1 MANHVNN
8 NPNNR
13 TETNFIEILLR
24 EMMIGKT
31 IYLNDGTPI
40 IIDDLNYQP
49 LIDQVYIK
57 SGEES
62 YKMHLNR
69 NFDFD
74 YTQVS
79 KVIPNKHKI
88 TGKFTR

>member
-1 MANHVNN
+1 MANHINN
-8 NPNNR
+8 APENR

-40 IIDDLNYQP
+40 YIDDLNYQP
-49 LIDQVYIK
+49 VIQQIYIK
-57 SGEES
+57 SGDES

-74 YTQVS
+74 YNQVE
-79 KVIPNKHKI
+79 KLVPTKHKI

>member
-1 MANHVNN
+1 MANNVNN
-8 NPNNR
+8 NPANR

-31 IYLNDGTPI
+31 IYLEDGTPI

-49 LIDQVYIK
+49 LIEQVFIK
-57 SGEES
+57 SGDES

-74 YTQVS
+74 YSQVS
-79 KVIPNKHKI
+79 KLIPTKHKI
-88 TGKFTR
+88 GGKFTR